1 MTLIIQPLKNAL
13 LSLANGLARAAQNNQ
28 DLEVRDGCI
37 QRFEYSYEL
46 SIKFIKRYL
55 EQESAITEKIDQLN
69 FRDLL
74 RIAGEIGLIQQVP
87 LWFTFREA
95 RNNTSHAYNESKAKE
110 VFLIVPV
117 FLNEA
122 EFLVAELQKRINK
135 G

>member
-110 VFLIVPV
+110 VLLIVPV

>member
-110 VFLIVPV
+110 VFLIIPV

>member
-13 LSLANGLARAAQNNQ
+13 LSLTNGLARAAQNNQ

-110 VFLIVPV
+110 VFLIIPV